1 VALVGMAA
9 GAVAAVAGFGVGSLL
24 TPFLV
29 PSFGGKT
36 AVALVAFPHAI
47 ATAIRLW
54 RLRAAIDWR
63 ILKAFGTASAAGGLT
78 GAWLFTQAAGSML
91 AVVLGV
97 LLMAVGGIQLAG
109 LAVRLRIAPA
119 WSALAGALSG
129 LFGGLVGNQ
138 GGIRSAALL
147 GFDLPARV
155 FVATGGAIALIVDA
169 VRLPV
174 YLVSQ
179 GHAILDAWRVVL
191 VATIGVVAGT
201 FAGTSI
207 LFRLSERTFGRVIG
221 TMLLALGAWLLWQ
234 EQ

>member
-1 VALVGMAA
+1 MAGVGIAA

-63 ILKAFGTASAAGGLT
+63 ILKTFGTASAAGGLT
-78 GAWLFTQAAGSML
+78 GAWLFTEAAGSML

-97 LLMAVGGIQLAG
+97 LLLVVGGIQLAG

-119 WSALAGALSG
+119 WSAVAGAVSG
-129 LFGGLVGNQ
+129 FFGGLVGNQ

-155 FVATGGAIALIVDA
+155 FVATAGAIALIVDA

-174 YLVSQ
+174 YLASH

-207 LFRLSERTFGRVIG
+207 LFRLSQRTFGRVIG
-221 TMLLALGAWLLWQ
+221 ATLLALGAWLLWRAR
-234 EQ
+234 